1 MDRGLL
7 NMKKRDIHE
16 MLTVLADME
25 RADLY
30 QDRLSSIIEDTLRMA
45 DEESELLDDE
55 LEEIAAARK
64 SEDYDEK
71 DLFD

>member
-1 MDRGLL
+1 
-7 NMKKRDIHE
+7 MKKRNIHE

-30 QDRLSSIIEDTLRMA
+30 HDRLSSIIEDTLRMA

-64 SEDYDEK
+64 SADYDEK